1 MLLRRFGG
9 VYEARSAGSAGFTGR
24 GAQRGA
30 GRGARTLTTKPR
42 RRAMHGAGVSGDV
55 LRSGKRLLAAVAL
68 QKIHRVDGNCVAA
81 DGVVVVHSI
90 LLL

>member
-1 MLLRRFGG
+1 MGQQRLQQSRKQAGAGALICACRQVNHETPAHTLQRVLTGVSFGG
-9 VYEARSAGSAGFTGR
+9 
-24 GAQRGA
+24 
-30 GRGARTLTTKPR
+30 
-42 RRAMHGAGVSGDV
+42 
-55 LRSGKRLLAAVAL
+55 LRSVARLLAAVAL